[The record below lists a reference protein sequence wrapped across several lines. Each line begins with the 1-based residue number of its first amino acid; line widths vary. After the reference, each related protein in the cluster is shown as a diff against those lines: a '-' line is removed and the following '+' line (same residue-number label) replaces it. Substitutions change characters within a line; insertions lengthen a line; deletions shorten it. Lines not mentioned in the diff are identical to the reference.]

1 MQAAIPVL
9 GCPSCGSQAVIYSC
23 EPKCCFNHICSDCHT
38 SFELETS
45 DTGRELAGVEPPE
58 RALEACDPT
67 TECARCHSLTVYQ
80 VGEGCV
86 CLTCSALLELHYTEI
101 SPA

>member
-1 MQAAIPVL
+1 MQAAIPALV
-9 GCPSCGSQAVIYSC
+9 CPCCGSAAVVYSC
-23 EPKCCFNHICSDCHT
+23 QPSCCFNHVCGDCRT

-45 DTGRELAGVEPPE
+45 YTGRELAGMEPPE

-67 TECARCHSLTVYQ
+67 AECARCHSLTVYQ
-80 VGEGCV
+80 VGDRYA
-86 CLTCSALLELHYTEI
+86 CLSCAALLELHYTEI